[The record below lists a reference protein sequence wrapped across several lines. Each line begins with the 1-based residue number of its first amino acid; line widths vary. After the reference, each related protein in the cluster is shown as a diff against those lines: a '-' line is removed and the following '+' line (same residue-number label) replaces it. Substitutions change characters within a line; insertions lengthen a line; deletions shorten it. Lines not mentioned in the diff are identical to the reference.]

1 MAWRSATAFNIGGG
15 LPLCE
20 VAKGP
25 ASYSA
30 TNGDND
36 IPINGKK
43 LDLSSGDVFTVEIK
57 PDGTSRVRPGAP

>member
-1 MAWRSATAFNIGGG
+1 M
-15 LPLCE
+15 PLCE

-43 LDLSSGDVFTVEIK
+43 LDLSGGDVFTVEIET
-57 PDGTSRVRPGAP
+57 DGTTRPGKP